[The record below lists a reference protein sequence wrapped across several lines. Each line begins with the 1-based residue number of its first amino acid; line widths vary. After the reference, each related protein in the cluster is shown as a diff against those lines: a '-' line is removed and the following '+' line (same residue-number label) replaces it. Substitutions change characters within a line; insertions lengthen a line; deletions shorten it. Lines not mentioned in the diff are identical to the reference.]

1 MLQSPETDASKGKI
15 MHRRTLLL
23 FALFVV
29 TAWFYSSVADDSS
42 GVVSMTHQKQ
52 MKLLQEVEN
61 SFSSNH
67 ESQTEDDQG

>member
-1 MLQSPETDASKGKI
+1 

-29 TAWFYSSVADDSS
+29 TAWFYSSVADDST

-52 MKLLQEVEN
+52 MQLLQEAEN
-61 SFSSNH
+61 AFSSNH
-67 ESQTEDDQG
+67 ESQAEEDKG